1 MTYTKAQN
9 LLINSTSQYRST
21 NYGKHPI
28 DVFNIDEAVLNN
40 KTYNNIMNSLNML
53 ETNYNNTLEELD
65 SLISEAQ
72 INYNNIKQ
80 QILLLDLLPTYT
92 YSIPDKQDYI
102 DLINEINTLV
112 EECNKILSSI
122 LLDTLDSVA
131 VYTSQLIINEVGTG
145 INSIVNKQWLSNY
158 FNSISLI
165 PKIKPSSAAL
175 ICNSSGEIQWQQ

>member
-28 DVFNIDEAVLNN
+28 NVFNIDE
-40 KTYNNIMNSLNML
+40 
-53 ETNYNNTLEELD
+53 LEELD

-72 INYNNIKQ
+72 TNYNNIKQ

-92 YSIPDKQDYI
+92 YTIPDKQDYI

-112 EECNKILSSI
+112 EECNKILGSI
-122 LLDTLDSVA
+122 LLDTQSNVA

-165 PKIKPSSAAL
+165 PKIKPSNAAL